1 MQRRGLSFFLILSV
15 LLALT
20 GCSVPSADKA
30 TGNVGHDGAEGSSI
44 NVWLYAVSAGKADA
58 LLLRAGDYVCLID
71 AGYGRS
77 MGKIR
82 AAMDRMGVEK
92 LDAVFVTHTDD
103 DHVEGLE
110 WLAQS
115 DIPVGAWYASA
126 MFIDVK
132 EEKHP
137 AVKAAAVRGQSVNWL
152 KAGDSIA
159 LDGATLDV
167 LAPSMLSE
175 DKDDNNSL
183 VIMLR
188 SIEGNILLAG
198 DIEFPAENR
207 LLAGGASLDCDVL
220 KVANH
225 ADDDT
230 TSDAFVQAASPKL
243 AVICTDSAEKPETPD
258 ARSVQLLK
266 NAGAKVAV
274 TQECTGG
281 LLVRLS
287 GGEPTVE
294 YVNLPE
300 ADQSIKIESVTPGED
315 TIVLRNDGKEAKSLD
330 GWYIVSEKGGEM
342 FIFPDGTTL
351 QPGARLTIGTNT
363 TETNVDLRWDDKK
376 VIHQSKTDRLT
387 LYDANGM
394 PASSVSNGF

>member
-1 MQRRGLSFFLILSV
+1 MRRRLLSVCLILAT
-15 LLALT
+15 LLMLT
-20 GCSVPSADKA
+20 GCAQKADPTQTAASHGA
-30 TGNVGHDGAEGSSI
+30 TGSSI
-44 NVWLYAVSAGKADA
+44 DVWLYAVSAGKADA

-82 AAMDRMGVEK
+82 AAMARMGVEK

-110 WLAQS
+110 WLAAS

-132 EEKHP
+132 AEKHP
-137 AVKAAAVRGQSVNWL
+137 AVKAAAARGQSVNWL

-159 LDGATLDV
+159 LDGATMDV
-167 LAPSMLSE
+167 LAPSVLSE

-183 VIMLR
+183 VLMLR

-198 DIEFPAENR
+198 DIEFPAES
-207 LLAGGASLDCDVL
+207 LLLSGSADLDCDVL

-230 TSDAFVQAASPKL
+230 TSEAFVQAASPKV

-266 NAGAKVAV
+266 NAGAEVAV
-274 TQECTGG
+274 TQDSTGG
-281 LLVRLS
+281 VLVRLG

-294 YVNLPE
+294 YVNLPG
-300 ADQSIKIESVTPGED
+300 ADQSVKIESVTPGED
-315 TIVLRNDGKEAKSLD
+315 TIVLRNDGKEAKSLG
-330 GWYIVSEKGGEM
+330 GWYIVSEKGGKM
-342 FIFPDGTTL
+342 FILPDGTSL
-351 QPGARLTIGTNT
+351 EPGARLTVGTNT
-363 TETNVDLRWDDKK
+363 TTGAVDLRWDDKK
-376 VIHQSKTDRLT
+376 VIHQSKTDVLT
-387 LYDANGM
+387 LYDGNGM
-394 PASSVSNGF
+394 AAASMSNGL